1 MTDSRHKLRLLTEPR
16 TEAEAVREALAV
28 AIDAGD
34 DERARGLLERLR
46 SDRDE

>member
-34 DERARGLLERLR
+34 EARVLLARMERRDR
-46 SDRDE
+46 SE